1 MGAFRWPRVF
11 DPLDLEIIRPRLS
24 AAWARVEANN
34 FTRDTSK
41 DDARKQA
48 LRQWIFALAG
58 GHPVDFD
65 TLADR
70 LEKSIPKVLDRPPAR
85 ASRFTPTSRR
95 MIAARCRL
103 GSFRLLGP
111 PSDNFP
117 GVSFLHT
124 PVSGM

>member
-11 DPLDLEIIRPRLS
+11 DPLDLEIIDRVYE

-41 DDARKQA
+41 DDERKQA

-65 TLADR
+65 ALADR
-70 LEKSIPKVLDRPPAR
+70 LEKSIPKVLDRPPR
-85 ASRFTPTSRR
+85 KKPR
-95 MIAARCRL
+95 
-103 GSFRLLGP
+103 GSP
-111 PSDNFP
+111 PQV
-117 GVSFLHT
+117 GA
-124 PVSGM
+124 